1 MELLDAWVLRNESIA
16 HPYPDAVYFEIEP
29 LPTGKKMYCLTQ
41 FSSASCYD
49 PSVPTNTTRPV
60 CVVRSADPEAIRRI
74 WNAMIERGWKRL
86 PSGTAIECSVA
97 AEGIRAKRY
106 RQLIS
111 IIPPITENGMEY
123 NGRFSDPDI
132 ESDHRST
139 VYFPNNFSLT
149 GIVLRHP
156 ITQMPIHGK
165 HDRKYDWTPY
175 TMGAWAQKQKN
186 IAVKSYPQHIPPNN
200 TQYAL
205 EA

>member
-1 MELLDAWVLRNESIA
+1 MELLDAWVLRNDSIA

-49 PSVPTNTTRPV
+49 PSVPTNITRPV
-60 CVVRSADPEAIRRI
+60 CVVRSSDPEVVRRI

-111 IIPPITENGMEY
+111 IIPPITENGVEY
-123 NGRFSDPDI
+123 TGRFSDPDT

-139 VYFPNNFSLT
+139 VYFPNNFSHT
-149 GIVLRHP
+149 KIVLRHP

-165 HDRKYDWTPY
+165 PVHKWDWSTL
-175 TMGAWAQKQKN
+175 QKQSYKKTHNNILKN
-186 IAVKSYPQHIPPNN
+186 SIPQHFEPRN